1 MADAGTGLTNSQLP
15 QFNGKNH
22 NDWSI
27 KMKALFASQGIWEL
41 VETGYAEP
49 ADATALA
56 ALTAAER
63 DQLKG
68 AKKKD
73 AKALFLLF
81 QSVHESIFPRI
92 AAATKSKEAW
102 DTLKIAYQGMEK
114 VKTAKLQMLRRDF
127 ETLSMKESDTI
138 DSFFTQVIGLITQIR
153 SHGEILEERRI
164 VEKILRCLP
173 SRFEAVVVA
182 IEETKDLSQFT
193 VDELNASLMSH
204 EDRLS
209 RGTDSSFEQAFKTQM
224 SFSQRKGRG
233 RANNRGRGR
242 SQNRGRYYPA
252 STSGRSCSQNQYEGS
267 SKQQAHGQR
276 YDKSQVQCHYC
287 KKYGHYANECRKKQN
302 DMNSRQ
308 NVNFANEENKNS
320 KNVLLTCNIAQDKQ
334 QDVWFLDSGCSNHMT
349 GNIAM
354 FANLDEDVK
363 SEVTTG
369 TDSKIAVK
377 GKGRVS
383 IRARNGE
390 QMIVPDV
397 YYVPGLKCNLLSI
410 GQLIDKG
417 YNVFFKDDTCTIRDI
432 PPSKKIIAQV
442 QMTSNRMFPL
452 KLRVDLKE
460 GRTIAAEGRTIAA
473 VTQEVFQEQVKDENW
488 LWHLRFG
495 HLNFGGLNLLHKKGM
510 VRGLPLIEKPDS
522 LCEGCILGKQHKES
536 FPAGKS
542 IRAKAPLE
550 IVHSD
555 VCGPMQVPSLGGNR
569 YVLTF
574 IDDYT
579 RKTWVYMLKQKSE
592 VFENSATSKL
602 LLRNSVGI
610 TSKCSEQTEEENTSP
625 KTFCVFAERTTYRNS
640 SQQGIHLSKTVLLKE
655 RKGPFLTWLE
665 VC

>member
-1 MADAGTGLTNSQLP
+1 MADAGTGLTNYQLP
-15 QFNGKNH
+15 QFNEKNH
-22 NDWSI
+22 SYGSI
-27 KMKALFASQGIWEL
+27 TMKALFASQGIWEL

-49 ADATALA
+49 ADATTLA
-56 ALTAAER
+56 ALTVAER
-63 DQLKG
+63 DQLKSD
-68 AKKKD
+68 KKKD
-73 AKALFLLF
+73 AKALFFLF
-81 QSVHESIFPRI
+81 QSVHESVFPRI

-102 DTLKIAYQGMEK
+102 DILKTAYQGMEK
-114 VKTAKLQMLRRDF
+114 VKTAKLLILRRDF
-127 ETLSMKESDTI
+127 ETLNMKESDTI
-138 DSFFTQVIGLITQIR
+138 DSFFTRVIGLITQIR

-173 SRFEAVVVA
+173 SRFKAIVVA

-193 VDELNASLMSH
+193 VDELSASLMSH
-204 EDRLS
+204 EHRLS
-209 RGTDSSFEQAFKTQM
+209 RGADSSLEQAFKTQM

-233 RANNRGRGR
+233 RANNKGRGR

-252 STSGRSCSQNQYEGS
+252 STSRRSCNQNQDEGS

-287 KKYGHYANECRKKQN
+287 KKFGHYANECRRKQN

-334 QDVWFLDSGCSNHMT
+334 EDVWFLDSSCSNHMT

-354 FANLDEDVK
+354 FANMDEDVK

-369 TDSKIAVK
+369 TDTKIPIK
-377 GKGRVS
+377 GKGKVS

-390 QMIVPDV
+390 QMFVPEV
-397 YYVPGLKCNLLSI
+397 YYVPGLRCNLLSI

-417 YNVFFKDDTCTIRDI
+417 YNVFFKDDMCTITDI
-432 PPSKKIIAQV
+432 PP
-442 QMTSNRMFPL
+442 T
-452 KLRVDLKE
+452 
-460 GRTIAAEGRTIAA
+460 

-495 HLNFGGLNLLHKKGM
+495 HLNFGGLNLLHRKKM
-510 VRGLPLIEKPDS
+510 VRGLPLIQKPDS

-555 VCGPMQVPSLGGNR
+555 VCGSMQVPSLGGNR

-579 RKTWVYMLKQKSE
+579 RKTWVYMLKEKSE
-592 VFENSATSKL
+592 VFEKFRHFKTLVEKQCGHYIKVLFTDRGGEYISQDF
-602 LLRNSVGI
+602 LRFCRENGI
-610 TSKCSEQTEEENTSP
+610 QKQFTARYTP
-625 KTFCVFAERTTYRNS
+625 
-640 SQQGIHLSKTVLLKE
+640 QQNGGRKKE
-655 RKGPFLTWLE
+655 
-665 VC
+665 

>member
-1 MADAGTGLTNSQLP
+1 
-15 QFNGKNH
+15 
-22 NDWSI
+22 
-27 KMKALFASQGIWEL
+27 
-41 VETGYAEP
+41 
-49 ADATALA
+49 
-56 ALTAAER
+56 
-63 DQLKG
+63 
-68 AKKKD
+68 
-73 AKALFLLF
+73 
-81 QSVHESIFPRI
+81 
-92 AAATKSKEAW
+92 
-102 DTLKIAYQGMEK
+102 MEK
-114 VKTAKLQMLRRDF
+114 VKTAKFQMLRRDF

-153 SHGEILEERRI
+153 SHGEILEERRM
-164 VEKILRCLP
+164 VEKILRSLP
-173 SRFEAVVVA
+173 SRFEAVVLA
-182 IEETKDLSQFT
+182 IEETKDLSQFM
-193 VDELNASLMSH
+193 VDELSASLMSH
-204 EDRLS
+204 EHRLS
-209 RGTDSSFEQAFKTQM
+209 RGTDSSFEQTFKTQM

-242 SQNRGRYYPA
+242 SQNRGRYYPVR
-252 STSGRSCSQNQYEGS
+252 TSGRSCNRDQDEGS
-267 SKQQAHGQR
+267 SKQQVHGQ
-276 YDKSQVQCHYC
+276 
-287 KKYGHYANECRKKQN
+287 RKKQN

-334 QDVWFLDSGCSNHMT
+334 EDVWFLDLGCSNHMT

-369 TDSKIAVK
+369 TNSKIAVK
-377 GKGRVS
+377 GKGSVS

-390 QMIVPDV
+390 QMTMPDV
-397 YYVPGLKCNLLSI
+397 YFVPGLKCNLLSI
-410 GQLIDKG
+410 GQLIDKR
-417 YNVFFKDDTCTIRDI
+417 YNVFFKDDMCTIIDI

-452 KLRVDLKE
+452 KLRADLKE
-460 GRTIAAEGRTIAA
+460 GRTIAA
-473 VTQEVFQEQVKDENW
+473 VTHEVFQEQVKDENW

-495 HLNFGGLNLLHKKGM
+495 HLNFGGLNLLHRKGM

-522 LCEGCILGKQHKES
+522 LCEGCILGKQHKER

-592 VFENSATSKL
+592 VFEKF
-602 LLRNSVGI
+602 RHF
-610 TSKCSEQTEEENTSP
+610 
-625 KTFCVFAERTTYRNS
+625 KTLVE
-640 SQQGIHLSKTVLLKE
+640 K
-655 RKGPFLTWLE
+655 
-665 VC
+665 